1 MFNAKKFDYLKQK
14 EELQNFILHFK
25 DDDNRPKYM
34 DMLEEVIK
42 DKRKRFP
49 VYLDDIEKFF
59 NNSTL
64 ASAIES
70 NTLRY
75 ITQISEAIDQII
87 ETDEHL
93 SSLNTKSH
101 LQQPSIIIH
110 ADDTFDAKRRHQK
123 NNPTLVE
130 VSEQERNE
138 NHTRDNTDML
148 KNQALPK
155 ALLRK
160 YEINFIKTRRSRPN
174 PLRSV
179 KSKHLGKLVS
189 IRGTVTRVS
198 DVKSEIKVCTYLC
211 DKCNFEVYQE
221 VSSNRA
227 YMPLIRCPSEVC
239 RANKMN
245 GHLHQQTRGCKFIK
259 FQEVKLQ
266 EMTDEVPVGNIPR
279 SLRVSVRGE
288 LTRKCSPG
296 DSVTITGIFLPNPAT
311 GMRALRQ
318 GPVATTYLEAMH
330 IKRHKQ
336 RYDDYVDDSE
346 LISKIENDHREAKDL
361 YSRLAKSIA
370 PEIYG
375 HEDVKRALLCMLV
388 GGVTKTHADGIR
400 VRGDINICLMG
411 DPGVAKS
418 QLLRYIATLSPRGIY
433 TTGKGS
439 SGVGLTAAIVKEP
452 LTNELVL
459 EGGALVLAD
468 NGICCIDE
476 FDKMDEYD
484 RTALHEV
491 MEQQS
496 VSIAKAGITTTLNA
510 RAAVLAAA
518 NPAYGRYNPRKSP
531 TENINLPPA
540 LLSRFD
546 LMFLLL
552 DKQNDEADAKL
563 ARHITFV
570 HQHSRAPTSLE
581 RRVHNQQGNSDS
593 NAMVD
598 DIDDEQ
604 SDLLDQNYIRCYVAR
619 AKMHNPFIPEDLMD
633 FISDMYVRMRDDD
646 IRNTGGGSG
655 AEDFTDHT
663 KMYTTPRTLLAILRL
678 SQALAKIRFSDVV
691 SEGDVREAQRLME
704 ASKISLVD
712 ENPNKVRQDPITM
725 IYDAFRHYSQMH
737 NSSTVRVADISNTIL
752 AKGCTPKDIQ
762 RCLTEYEQLNIWVVN
777 NNRTSVTFV

>member
-1 MFNAKKFDYLKQK
+1 
-14 EELQNFILHFK
+14 
-25 DDDNRPKYM
+25 
-34 DMLEEVIK
+34 VIK
-42 DKRKRFP
+42 KERKRFP
-49 VYLDDIEKFF
+49 VYLDDVEKFH
-59 NNSTL
+59 NNGTL
-64 ASAIES
+64 CASIEG
-70 NTLRY
+70 NTMRY
-75 ITQISEAIDQII
+75 VSIISDAIDHIL
-87 ETDEHL
+87 ETDPIL
-93 SSLNTKSH
+93 STMGDSSSSQQRLVLNVNDAFDIYRKH
-101 LQQPSIIIH
+101 QQSELEEI
-110 ADDTFDAKRRHQK
+110 DEEEKLRRMDEA
-123 NNPTLVE
+123 V
-130 VSEQERNE
+130 
-138 NHTRDNTDML
+138 DNMTD
-148 KNQALPK
+148 KNQSHGLPK
-155 ALLRK
+155 ALLRD
-160 YEINFIKTRRSRPN
+160 YEINFVLRRRAHSN

-179 KSKHLGKLVS
+179 RSKHLGKLVS
-189 IRGTVTRVS
+189 VRGIVTRVS

-211 DKCNFEVYQE
+211 DRCNFEVYQE
-221 VSSNRA
+221 VGSNRVF
-227 YMPLIRCPSEVC
+227 MPLVRCPSDVC

-288 LTRKCSPG
+288 LTRRCSPG
-296 DSVTITGIFLPNPAT
+296 DSITITGIFLPNPAT
-311 GMRALRQ
+311 GMKALRQ
-318 GPVATTYLEAMH
+318 GPVATTFLEAMH
-330 IKRHKQ
+330 IRRHKQ
-336 RYDDYVDDSE
+336 RYDDYVDDSV
-346 LISKIENDHREAKDL
+346 LIGKIEKDHRDSKDM
-361 YSRLAKSIA
+361 YSRLARSIA

-439 SGVGLTAAIVKEP
+439 SGVGLTAAVVKEP

-468 NGICCIDE
+468 NGVCCIDE

-563 ARHITFV
+563 ARHITHV
-570 HQHSRAPTSLE
+570 HQHNKAPSAQQNDQMTDDDDDRSLL
-581 RRVHNQQGNSDS
+581 V
-593 NAMVD
+593 
-598 DIDDEQ
+598 
-604 SDLLDQNYIRCYVAR
+604 DQNYIRCYVAR
-619 AKMHNPFIPEDLMD
+619 SKLHNPYIPEDLMD
-633 FISDMYVRMRDDD
+633 FISDMYVRMRSDD
-646 IRNTGGGSG
+646 IRNTGGGAG
-655 AEDFTDHT
+655 AEDLTDHT
-663 KMYTTPRTLLAILRL
+663 KMFTTPRTLLGILRF
-678 SQALAKIRFSDVV
+678 SQALAKIRFSDSV
-691 SEGDVREAQRLME
+691 SEADVREAQRLME

-712 ENPNKVRQDPITM
+712 ENTTDKVRRDPVTVV
-725 IYDAFRHYSQMH
+725 YDVIRNHSQ
-737 NSSTVRVADISNTIL
+737 STNNTRVNIADIQGMIIS
-752 AKGCTPKDIQ
+752 KGGTPQAIKQ
-762 RCLTEYEQLNIWVVN
+762 CLDEYEALNVWTVN
-777 NNRTSVTFV
+777 NSRTAVTFITH